1 MSAPIDLQRLGD
13 LLAVFAPLSFL
24 TVGGGQSVVADI
36 HRQSVGVH
44 GWMSD
49 AQFLD
54 LFALSRI
61 TPGPGSLLVTLVGWQ
76 VAGVWGALVA
86 SAAIFLPSSVL
97 VYGLARVWSR
107 YRGRPI
113 IRAVESGLAP
123 VAAGMILAAS
133 CTVLRAAEGGI
144 WAWSVAAASTLV
156 LMRTRVNPLL
166 MLALGGAFFLAV
178 LG

>member
-1 MSAPIDLQRLGD
+1 MNLRLMGD
-13 LLAVFAPLSFL
+13 LLAVFVPLSFL
-24 TVGGGQSVVADI
+24 TVGGGQSIVADI
-36 HRQSVGVH
+36 HRQAVGVH

-76 VAGVWGALVA
+76 VAGVGGALAA

-97 VYGLARVWSR
+97 VFGLAHVWSR
-107 YRGRPI
+107 YRT
-113 IRAVESGLAP
+113 RALVRAIEAGLAP

-133 CTVLRAAEGGI
+133 CTVLRAAEGGV
-144 WAWSVAAASTLV
+144 WAWSVAALSTLA
-156 LMRTRVNPLL
+156 LMWTRINPLL
-166 MLALGGAFFLAV
+166 LLALGGLLFL
-178 LG
+178 LIPH

>member
-1 MSAPIDLQRLGD
+1 MNLRLMGD
-13 LLAVFAPLSFL
+13 LLAVFVPLSFL
-24 TVGGGQSVVADI
+24 TVGGGQSIVADI
-36 HRQSVGVH
+36 HRQAVGVH

-76 VAGVWGALVA
+76 VAGVGGALAA

-97 VYGLARVWSR
+97 VFGLAHVWSR
-107 YRGRPI
+107 YRTRTLV
-113 IRAVESGLAP
+113 RAIEAGLAP

-133 CTVLRAAEGGI
+133 CTVLRAAEGGV
-144 WAWSVAAASTLV
+144 WAWSVAALSTLA
-156 LMRTRVNPLL
+156 LMWTRINPLL
-166 MLALGGAFFLAV
+166 LLALGGLLFL
-178 LG
+178 LIPH

>member
-1 MSAPIDLQRLGD
+1 MNLRLMGD
-13 LLAVFAPLSFL
+13 LLAVFVPLSFL
-24 TVGGGQSVVADI
+24 TVGGGQSIVADI
-36 HRQSVGVH
+36 HRQAVGVH

-76 VAGVWGALVA
+76 VAGVGGALAA

-97 VYGLARVWSR
+97 VFGLAHVWSR
-107 YRGRPI
+107 YRT
-113 IRAVESGLAP
+113 RALVRAIEAGLAP

-133 CTVLRAAEGGI
+133 CTVLRAAEGGV
-144 WAWSVAAASTLV
+144 WAWSVAALSMLA
-156 LMRTRVNPLL
+156 LMWTRINPLL
-166 MLALGGAFFLAV
+166 LLALGGLLFL
-178 LG
+178 LIPH